1 MAEQYKY
8 VIVGGGM
15 VAGFAGKQLRQ
26 DDEEG
31 SILILSNDT
40 HGPYKRPP
48 LTKYLW
54 LNDDYTEDKLP
65 YKMNEDDSIE
75 VRLETTVTK
84 INRDEKTVELQNGD
98 SVGYEKL
105 LLATGGTPRTIGDA
119 SEDRV
124 IAYRYQD
131 DYRKLRKF
139 VNEGAKHVLVVGGGF
154 IGGEIAASLTQN
166 DVKVTMVFPE
176 DQLGGPKFPKEI
188 ADEYE
193 QKFKNEGVDI
203 LSGKM
208 VDSYGKQNNQM
219 VLKLDDGNTVS
230 GDVIILGLGI
240 TPNTKLAEDAGLTVD
255 NGVVVNEQLQSDD
268 PDIYV
273 AGDIANY
280 PDQILGQIRVEHE
293 DQARGSGKKAAQNM
307 AGAGEAYTYTPM
319 FYSDVFDIS
328 YEAIGTLDGSLDAV
342 IDKVGDGKLAY
353 YIKDNKPVGILI
365 WNTSVSLKEAKNVL
379 SNPPENPEDLKGLI
393 KEKTD

>member
-1 MAEQYKY
+1 MAEKYKY

-26 DDEEG
+26 NDEEG

-40 HGPYKRPP
+40 YGPYKRPP

-54 LNDDYTEDKLP
+54 LDENYTEDKLP

-84 INRDEKTVELQNGD
+84 INRDDKTVVLQNGD
-98 SVGYEKL
+98 TVGYEKL
-105 LLATGGTPRTIGDA
+105 LLATGGTPRTIGDPN
-119 SEDRV
+119 EDQV

-131 DYRKLRKF
+131 DYRQLRKF
-139 VNEGAKHVLVVGGGF
+139 VDEGAEHVSVVGGGF
-154 IGGEIAASLTQN
+154 IGGEITASLTQN
-166 DVKVTMVFPE
+166 NVKVTMVFPE
-176 DQLGGPKFPKEI
+176 EQLGRPKFPKEI

-193 QKFKNEGVDI
+193 QKFKDEGVKI

-208 VDSYGKQNNQM
+208 VDSYEKQDEQM
-219 VLKLDDGNTVS
+219 VLKLGDGNTIS
-230 GDVIILGLGI
+230 GDLIILGLGI

-268 PDIYV
+268 PDIYA

-293 DQARGSGKKAAQNM
+293 DQARGSGKQAAKNM
-307 AGAGEAYTYTPM
+307 TGAGEAYTKTPM

-328 YEAIGTLDGSLDAV
+328 YEAIGTLDGSLESV
-342 IDKVGDGKLAY
+342 IDQVGDGKLVY
-353 YIKDNKPVGILI
+353 YLKDNKPVGILI